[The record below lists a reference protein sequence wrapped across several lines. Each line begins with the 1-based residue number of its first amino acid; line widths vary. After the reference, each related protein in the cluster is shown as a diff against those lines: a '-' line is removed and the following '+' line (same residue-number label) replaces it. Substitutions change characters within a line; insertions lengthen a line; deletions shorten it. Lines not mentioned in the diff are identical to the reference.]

1 VRARLLVA
9 LYPLGWRRRYGEEM
23 RALLDETGVRPRAA
37 LDLLVGAVVA
47 HLRPRR
53 PWTALV
59 SPTER
64 MRNTIGFVALC
75 WGALCVAGAGFAKS
89 IEDPPFRAAAHAHVV
104 LAVLRDVVAGLA
116 VASALVVAVVGAP
129 LLLHVVGVAW
139 RERRR
144 DLAWRLALPVAALA
158 VFVGVT
164 ALALSLRVG
173 TRAAP
178 PVVAVFWLVLGA
190 ATAAVWAGAP
200 RTVLPRVGA
209 PAPLLHLASRG
220 SLLLVPLMGAVAL
233 GIVAYAVALSVAAP
247 TPAALVDGPLRMS
260 TTAGLACSALV
271 ALAATALAAVSAAR
285 GAAAARC
292 YSRTAGSGG

>member
-59 SPTER
+59 SPVER
-64 MRNTIGFVALC
+64 MRSTIGSVALC
-75 WGALCVAGAGFAKS
+75 WGALCLAGAGFAKS
-89 IEDPPFRAAAHAHVV
+89 TEDPPFRAAGHAHAV
-104 LAVLRDVVAGLA
+104 LAVLRDGVAGLA
-116 VASALVVAVVGAP
+116 VASALVVAVAGAP
-129 LLLHVVGVAW
+129 LLLHVVAVVW

-144 DLAWRLALPVAALA
+144 DLAWRLALPAAAL
-158 VFVGVT
+158 VLFMGVT
-164 ALALSLRVG
+164 ELAVSLRVG
-173 TRAAP
+173 GRVA
-178 PVVAVFWLVLGA
+178 PVVAVIWLVLGA
-190 ATAAVWAGAP
+190 ATAWVWAGAP
-200 RTVLPRVGA
+200 RTVLARVGA
-209 PAPLLHLASRG
+209 PASILHRASRG
-220 SLLLVPLMGAVAL
+220 ALVLVPLMGAVAL
-233 GIVAYAVALSVAAP
+233 GIAAYTVALAAAAP
-247 TPAALVDGPLRMS
+247 RPAALADTPLRMS

-271 ALAATALAAVSAAR
+271 ALAATALAAVSATR
-285 GAAAARC
+285 GGVAGRG